1 MPEFLRTICFQSFT
15 IHYLPFTIHLF
26 NTAMT
31 DKADKEALFHYVLAL
46 GDDALTLGHRLS
58 EWCSNGPF
66 LEEDLA
72 LTNVA
77 LDYIG
82 RARMFYTY
90 AAEVE
95 GRDRTEDDLAYLRDC
110 RDFRN
115 FLITELPRGD
125 FAFTMARQ
133 LILDVF
139 NLEFLQA
146 LSGSDDATLAGIA
159 AKAVKESRYHLRRSR
174 DWAMRLGDGTEESH
188 SRMQKAMDDLW
199 GYTPE
204 LFEMDEQEQALA
216 AAGVAVDRGL
226 LRDRWDEAMDAI
238 LQEATLARPVEEW
251 SIRGGREGMHTEHLG
266 YLLADLQF
274 LQRAYPGLQW

>member
-1 MPEFLRTICFQSFT
+1 
-15 IHYLPFTIHLF
+15 
-26 NTAMT
+26 MT
-31 DKADKEALFHYVLAL
+31 ETKDNKALFHYVLAL

-125 FAFTMARQ
+125 FAFTMVRQ
-133 LILDVF
+133 LILDIF

-146 LSGSDDATLAGIA
+146 LSGSTDATLAGIA
-159 AKAVKESRYHLRRSR
+159 AKASKESRYHLRRSR

-188 SRMQKAMDDLW
+188 VRMQKAVDDLW
-199 GYTPE
+199 GYTHE

-226 LRDRWDEAMDAI
+226 LRGRWNDAMEAI
-238 LQEATLARPVEEW
+238 LQEATLTRPVDEW

-266 YLLADLQF
+266 YLLAEMQF
-274 LQRAYPGLQW
+274 LQRAYPGLRW